1 MGNKGVM
8 DTMQMWM
15 IAMLAFSAILIVRDM
30 AKLIFTDR
38 KKGKPIYDDYP
49 QKEKMERYARSFQ
62 RLAHTFYEMPNYQEQ
77 LTQTEVWDIFS
88 EVKNNVCREC
98 PRKDK
103 CWRENESQTNQKV
116 FALLQVIEEGN
127 PDHFLRAQGD
137 WVGECIQAAGF
148 TETLQRIFFETR
160 EELLYRN
167 RLIENRLAVAEQLNE
182 VARLIQKLSADV
194 SDISTVPTLMEEK
207 IRRHFQKHHI
217 IVKQVWMLSKQDEK
231 WRIFLTM
238 RTRGGQCITMKE
250 VSRQLSQ
257 ICGCRMVPSRESR
270 AVLGS
275 EMKTVL
281 FTEDVNYKV
290 LYGVARIT
298 REKETVSGDNY
309 ACACT
314 DDQFVMCLSDGM
326 GSGVEACKESETV
339 VEILEQFVTSGFSR
353 ETAARMVNSALILQR
368 KNGMFSSVDVC
379 SLDLYTGICE
389 FLKAGAATTF
399 IRRSNWV
406 ETITSTSMAA
416 GLVQQL
422 DFDKTSKKLYD
433 GDYLIMVTDGV
444 LDALPENQEEETMK
458 EIILQAQ
465 EQMPRELGRYILE
478 KVLSYSNYKAYDDM
492 TVLVAGMWKKG

>member
-1 MGNKGVM
+1 M
-8 DTMQMWM
+8 
-15 IAMLAFSAILIVRDM
+15 
-30 AKLIFTDR
+30 
-38 KKGKPIYDDYP
+38 
-49 QKEKMERYARSFQ
+49 
-62 RLAHTFYEMPNYQEQ
+62 
-77 LTQTEVWDIFS
+77 
-88 EVKNNVCREC
+88 
-98 PRKDK
+98 
-103 CWRENESQTNQKV
+103 
-116 FALLQVIEEGN
+116 
-127 PDHFLRAQGD
+127 
-137 WVGECIQAAGF
+137 
-148 TETLQRIFFETR
+148 
-160 EELLYRN
+160 
-167 RLIENRLAVAEQLNE
+167 
-182 VARLIQKLSADV
+182 ARLIQKLSADV

-339 VEILEQFVTSGFSR
+339 VELLEQFVTSGFSR

>member
-1 MGNKGVM
+1 
-8 DTMQMWM
+8 MQMWM
-15 IAMLAFSAILIVRDM
+15 IAMLAFSVILIVRDM

-38 KKGKPIYDDYP
+38 KKGKPIYDAYP

-62 RLAHTFYEMPNYQEQ
+62 RLAHTFYDMPNYQEQ
-77 LTQTEVWDIFS
+77 LTQTEVWDIFAQ
-88 EVKNNVCREC
+88 VKKNVCREC

-103 CWRENESQTNQKV
+103 CWGEKENQTNQRV
-116 FALLQVIEEGN
+116 FELLQIIEEGD
-127 PDHFLRAQGD
+127 PDRFLRAQGD
-137 WVGECIQAAGF
+137 WVGECAQAAHF

-207 IRRHFQKHHI
+207 IRRHFQKQHI
-217 IVKQVWMLSKQDEK
+217 IVKQVWMLSKPDEK

-238 RTRGGQCITMKE
+238 RTRGGQCVTMKE
-250 VSRQLSQ
+250 VARQLSHV
-257 ICGCRMVPSRESR
+257 CGCRMVPSRESR
-270 AVLGS
+270 AILNS

-314 DDQFVMCLSDGM
+314 DDQFIMCLSDGM

-339 VEILEQFVTSGFSR
+339 VELLEQFVTSGFSR
-353 ETAARMVNSALILQR
+353 ETAARMVNSALVLQR

-422 DFDKTSKKLYD
+422 DFEKTSKKLYD

-444 LDALPENQEEETMK
+444 LDALPDKQEEETMK

-465 EQMPRELGRYILE
+465 EEMPRELGRYILE

-492 TVLVAGMWKKG
+492 TVLVAGMWKK

>member
-1 MGNKGVM
+1 
-8 DTMQMWM
+8 MQMWM

-49 QKEKMERYARSFQ
+49 QKERMERYARSFQ
-62 RLAHTFYEMPNYQEQ
+62 RLAHTFYDMPNYQQ
-77 LTQTEVWDIFS
+77 CLTQTEVWDIFS
-88 EVKNNVCREC
+88 QVKKKVCQDC
-98 PRKDK
+98 PQKER
-103 CWRENESQTNQKV
+103 CWSENENQTNQRV
-116 FALLQVIEEGN
+116 FELLQIIEEGD
-127 PDHFLRAQGD
+127 PDRFLRAQGD
-137 WVGECIQAAGF
+137 WLGECVQAAAF
-148 TETLQRIFFETR
+148 TEELQRNFFETR
-160 EELLYRN
+160 EEILYRN

-182 VARLIQKLSADV
+182 VARLIQRLSADV
-194 SDISTVPTLMEEK
+194 SDIRTVPTLMEEK
-207 IRRHFQKHHI
+207 IRKHFQKHHI
-217 IVKQVWMLSKQDEK
+217 LVKQVWMLSKQDEK

-238 RTRGGQCITMKE
+238 RTRGGQCVTMKE
-250 VSRQLSQ
+250 IARQLSQ
-257 ICGCRMVPSRESR
+257 VCGCRLVPSRESR

-275 EMKTVL
+275 EIKTVL

-314 DDQFVMCLSDGM
+314 DDQFIMCLSDGM

-339 VEILEQFVTSGFSR
+339 VELLEEFVMSGFSR

-416 GLVQQL
+416 GLMQQL
-422 DFDKTSKKLYD
+422 DFDKASKKLYD

-444 LDALPENQEEETMK
+444 LDALPDKREEETMK

-478 KVLSYSNYKAYDDM
+478 KALSYNNYKAYDDM

>member
-1 MGNKGVM
+1 
-8 DTMQMWM
+8 MQMWM
-15 IAMLAFSAILIVRDM
+15 IAMLAVSVVLIVRDM

-38 KKGKPIYDDYP
+38 KKGKPIYDAYP
-49 QKEKMERYARSFQ
+49 QKEKIERYARSFQ
-62 RLAHTFYEMPNYQEQ
+62 RLAHTFYEMPNHQEQ

-88 EVKNNVCREC
+88 DVKKSVCESCPQAEV
-98 PRKDK
+98 
-103 CWRENESQTNQKV
+103 CWSLKEPQMNQRV
-116 FALLQVIEEGN
+116 FELLQVIEEGN
-127 PDHFLRAQGD
+127 PDKFLRARGD
-137 WVGECIQAAGF
+137 WVGECCQAARF
-148 TETLQRIFFETR
+148 TEELQNIFFRAR

-194 SDISTVPTLMEEK
+194 SDISTVPTVMEEK
-207 IRRHFQKHHI
+207 IRKHFQKQHI
-217 IVKQVWMLSKQDEK
+217 VVKQVWMLSRPDEK

-250 VSRQLSQ
+250 AARQLSEV
-257 ICGCRMVPSRESR
+257 CGCRMVPSRESR
-270 AVLGS
+270 AVLNS
-275 EMKTVL
+275 EMRTVL

-290 LYGVARIT
+290 LYGVARVT

-326 GSGVEACKESETV
+326 GSGVEACRESETV
-339 VEILEQFVTSGFSR
+339 VELLEQFVTSGFSR
-353 ETAARMVNSALILQR
+353 ETAARMVNSALVLQR

-379 SLDLYTGICE
+379 SLDLYSGICE

-422 DFDKTSKKLYD
+422 DFEKTSKKLYD
-433 GDYLIMVTDGV
+433 GDYLVMVTDGV
-444 LDALPENQEEETMK
+444 LDALPEKKEEETMK

-465 EQMPRELGRYILE
+465 EDMPRELGRYILE
-478 KVLSYSNYKAYDDM
+478 KVLSYSNYRALDDM
-492 TVLVAGMWKKG
+492 TVLVAGMWKK

>member
-1 MGNKGVM
+1 
-8 DTMQMWM
+8 MQRWM
-15 IAMLAFSAILIVRDM
+15 IAMLAFSVILIVRDM

-38 KKGKPIYDDYP
+38 KKGKPIYDAYP

-62 RLAHTFYEMPNYQEQ
+62 RLAHTFYDMPNYQEQ
-77 LTQTEVWDIFS
+77 LTQTEVWDIFAQ
-88 EVKNNVCREC
+88 VKKNVCREC
-98 PRKDK
+98 PQKEK
-103 CWRENESQTNQKV
+103 CWSEKENQTNQRV
-116 FALLQVIEEGN
+116 FELLQIIEEGD
-127 PDHFLRAQGD
+127 PDRFLRAQGD
-137 WVGECIQAAGF
+137 WVGECVQAAHF

-207 IRRHFQKHHI
+207 IRRHFQKQHI
-217 IVKQVWMLSKQDEK
+217 IVKQVWMLSKPDEK

-250 VSRQLSQ
+250 VARQLSQ
-257 ICGCRMVPSRESR
+257 VCGCRMVPSRESR
-270 AVLGS
+270 AILNS

-314 DDQFVMCLSDGM
+314 DDQFIMCLSDGM

-339 VEILEQFVTSGFSR
+339 VELLEQFVTSGFSR
-353 ETAARMVNSALILQR
+353 ETAARMVNSALVLQR

-422 DFDKTSKKLYD
+422 DFEKTSKKLYD

-444 LDALPENQEEETMK
+444 LDALPDKQEEETMK

-465 EQMPRELGRYILE
+465 EEMPRELGRYILE

-492 TVLVAGMWKKG
+492 TVLVAGMWKK